1 MTSSSS
7 LTVWPEIQEVEI
19 CGGKNADSH
28 LAARL
33 SSDVKADPGASSEEG
48 RWGSPV
54 VTILK

>member
-33 SSDVKADPGASSEEG
+33 SSDVKADPGASSEIG
-48 RWGSPV
+48 RWGP
-54 VTILK
+54 LL